1 MAKIKVDIYQEVTDS
16 IIEQL
21 ETSGSNWVK
30 NWKTGA
36 AGGGNININSKN
48 SYRGINILLLNHSAY
63 KNSFNSSTWGT
74 FKQWQEKGGNVIKG
88 SKGTT
93 CVFFK
98 QFQTKDKATGEDIKI
113 PLLRK
118 FSLFNHDQIE
128 GVDLPVVSP
137 VSLNEKI
144 ESAEA
149 ILNESGA
156 KIITGEPC
164 FIPSQDVIRMPSIN
178 DFTDA
183 EGYYCTAFHELTH
196 WSGHKSRLDRDLN
209 NRFGS
214 EAYACE
220 ELVAELGAAFIA
232 SQIGL
237 SVTPRDDHAKYLNS
251 WLKVLKSDKRA
262 IFTAA
267 SKAQQAADYL
277 LTMKDQEVTIAA

>member
-1 MAKIKVDIYQEVTDS
+1 MTKAKSDIYQEITDT
-16 IIEQL
+16 IIVQL
-21 ETSGSNWVK
+21 ETAGSDWIK
-30 NWKTGA
+30 NWSSSNI
-36 AGGGNININSKN
+36 GGNININSKN
-48 SYRGINILLLNHSAY
+48 SYRGINILLLNHSRY
-63 KNSFNSSTWGT
+63 SNSFESSTWGT
-74 FKQWQEKGGNVIKG
+74 FKQWQDKGGKVTKG

-98 QFQTKDKATGEDIKI
+98 QFETQDKVTGDDIKI
-113 PLLRK
+113 PVLRK

-144 ESAEA
+144 ETAED
-149 ILNESGA
+149 ILKSSGA

-164 FIPSQDVIRMPSIN
+164 FIPSQDLIRMPSLN
-178 DFTDA
+178 DFSDS

-237 SVTPRDDHAKYLNS
+237 SVTPRADHAKYLNN
-251 WLKVLKSDKRA
+251 WLKVLKNDKKA

-277 LTMKDQEVTIAA
+277 ITMKDQEVTIAA